1 MVSMRAFSLATPA
14 ALILC
19 AVCGCARKGD
29 PVPAQPVPPK
39 APAVAWTSL
48 RELAVTLP
56 AEDASGGRLRGLD
69 AVRVLYLPLGL
80 ARPTA
85 ADVAAHGEVVLERQ
99 RPALPSPGQ
108 VLDLHLQSL
117 TRPSGWIVVVAV
129 RAGRVPS
136 PPSEVLPWLNPAL

>member
-1 MVSMRAFSLATPA
+1 MRILSLATPA

-19 AVCGCARKGD
+19 AVCACARKGD
-29 PVPAQPVPPK
+29 PVPSPPVPPK
-39 APAVAWTSL
+39 APAVAWASL

-56 AEDASGGRLRGLD
+56 AEDVGGGRLRGLE

-80 ARPTA
+80 ARPTS

-99 RPALPSPGQ
+99 RPALPAPGQ
-108 VLDLHLQSL
+108 VLDLHLQGL

-129 RAGRVPS
+129 RVGRVPS
-136 PPSEVLPWLNPAL
+136 PPSEVLPWLDPSL